1 MISMRPRI
9 ENEEK
14 RLKLRNFRMADEDW
28 EILEQ
33 HFKERRIPVGTGIRM
48 VLIEYMKDEG
58 LL

>member
-1 MISMRPRI
+1 MRPRI